1 MHPCYRW
8 QRFARLTRLRNE
20 SAGLHWF
27 FALFTAAM
35 TTPFFLRSRTFMRG
49 LLALLAGLLL
59 AACDPQAISEL
70 EEGVS
75 TEADVRERFG
85 APEAVWDGPDGA
97 QIYEY
102 NRQPAGHVN
111 YMITIGAD
119 GKMAALRQVLTPQ
132 NFARIE
138 PGLPMED
145 VRRLLGK
152 PMKVTTYD
160 LKRQTHYDWRY
171 QDGPNTSD
179 SKIFTVVF
187 DSDFKVASTGSVI
200 DPALSPN

>member
-1 MHPCYRW
+1 MPGFQLPPSRA
-8 QRFARLTRLRNE
+8 FSRLVI
-20 SAGLHWF
+20 
-27 FALFTAAM
+27 
-35 TTPFFLRSRTFMRG
+35 
-49 LLALLAGLLL
+49 ALLAGLLL

-85 APEAVWDGPDGA
+85 APEAVWEGPDGE

-138 PGLPMED
+138 PAMPMEA

-152 PMKVTTYD
+152 PMKVTTYE

-171 QDGPNTSD
+171 LDGPNTSD

-187 DSDFKVASTGSVI
+187 DSDFKVVSTGSVI
-200 DPALSPN
+200 DPALQPN

>member
-1 MHPCYRW
+1 MTALNLLRPLPLLRW
-8 QRFARLTRLRNE
+8 
-20 SAGLHWF
+20 
-27 FALFTAAM
+27 AA
-35 TTPFFLRSRTFMRG
+35 
-49 LLALLAGLLL
+49 ALLAAFTL

-102 NRQPAGHVN
+102 NRQPAGHRN

-119 GKMAALRQVLTPQ
+119 GKMSALRQVLTPE

-138 PGLPMED
+138 PGMPMED
-145 VRRLLGK
+145 VRRMLGK
-152 PMKVTTYD
+152 PMKVTTYE

-187 DSDFKVASTGSVI
+187 DSDFKVVSTGSVM
-200 DPALSPN
+200 DPALTPN

>member
-1 MHPCYRW
+1 MTGFPPFPSRA
-8 QRFARLTRLRNE
+8 FSRLV
-20 SAGLHWF
+20 
-27 FALFTAAM
+27 
-35 TTPFFLRSRTFMRG
+35 
-49 LLALLAGLLL
+49 LALLAGLLL

-85 APEAVWDGPDGA
+85 APEAVWDGADGA

-102 NRQPAGHVN
+102 NRQPAGHTN

-119 GKMAALRQVLTPQ
+119 GKMSALRQVLTPQ

-138 PGLPMED
+138 PGMAMED

-152 PMKVTTYD
+152 PMKVTTYE

-187 DSDFKVASTGSVI
+187 NSDFRAVSTGSVS
-200 DPALSPN
+200 DPALQRN

>member
-1 MHPCYRW
+1 MTVFLLDQSRALYRL
-8 QRFARLTRLRNE
+8 AIAL
-20 SAGLHWF
+20 SA
-27 FALFTAAM
+27 
-35 TTPFFLRSRTFMRG
+35 S
-49 LLALLAGLLL
+49 LLL

-85 APEAVWDGPDGA
+85 APEAVWDGADGA

-102 NRQPAGHVN
+102 NRQPAGHTN

-119 GKMAALRQVLTPQ
+119 GKMSALRQVLTPQ

-138 PGLPMED
+138 PGTPMED
-145 VRRLLGK
+145 VRRMLGK
-152 PMKVTTYD
+152 PMKVTTYA

-171 QDGPNTSD
+171 QNGPNTSD

-187 DSDFKVASTGSVI
+187 DSDFKVVSTGSVM
-200 DPALSPN
+200 DPALQPN